1 MSKERTFPGGF
12 RNRRD
17 FLEEVA
23 LGRSWRSQDGGD
35 SRQGGWSFQPQ
46 AGTELKERD
55 SETDPSS
62 PLLV

>member
-1 MSKERTFPGGF
+1 MSKERTFPGGC

-23 LGRSWRSQDGGD
+23 LGRSWRSQEGGVKA
-35 SRQGGWSFQPQ
+35 SQLQ
-46 AGTELKERD
+46 AGREPKERD